1 MWPHIKEF
9 YKSPGSEEDSKG
21 DNNDKTGE
29 TEPVKV
35 YICYK
40 RSYIWLTN
48 FNTVLSLYNTMF
60 GFHRNGPRVQA
71 GA

>member
-35 YICYK
+35 YIFY
-40 RSYIWLTN
+40 W
-48 FNTVLSLYNTMF
+48 VLAKHGLLFRDS
-60 GFHRNGPRVQA
+60 A
-71 GA
+71 